1 MAAATV
7 PLIISILQILSAA
20 EPAIITAVHN
30 LLSGTGTADDLAV
43 LNADKLA
50 WQVIADKAQ
59 AEIDKAKPIQA
70 KPIPPATQ

>member
-1 MAAATV
+1 MAAAAV
-7 PLIISILQILSAA
+7 PLILSILQILSTA

-59 AEIDKAKPIQA
+59 AEINKVKP
-70 KPIPPATQ
+70 PVP